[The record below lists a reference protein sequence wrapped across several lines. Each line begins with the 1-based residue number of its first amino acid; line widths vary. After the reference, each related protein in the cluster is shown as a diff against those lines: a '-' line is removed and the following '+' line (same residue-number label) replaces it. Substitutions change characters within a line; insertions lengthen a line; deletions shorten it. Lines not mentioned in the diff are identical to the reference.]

1 MHIRFNLTLFCAAFI
16 WLLASVASGH
26 AQGTAFTYQ
35 GQLMNNG
42 QPANG
47 NYDIVFTLFA
57 TNQAG
62 SAIAPGQTN
71 LNVPVSNGLFSV
83 MLNFG
88 AVFNGS
94 NYWLELAV
102 RTNGNGS
109 FTTLSPRQFLA
120 PIPYAIY
127 SANASNAISAASA
140 ASVPASGIIGT
151 IPVNNLNSNVALL
164 SNGTIPTNLLPSNL
178 ATLGGLAWQAASST
192 TLQAQPNT
200 AYIVTNSQTVTI
212 TLPTAPNIGDVVKIA
227 GAGAGAWILAQNPGQ
242 TIAATFNPV
251 LLAGDASG
259 SWASIASSVDGSK
272 LAAVDNSGG
281 GIWISTNFG
290 TNWVQTAAP
299 SDIAE
304 WQSIAS
310 SSDGTK
316 LAAVDNAGNGIWVS
330 RDSGTTWTQ
339 TPAPTDPS
347 WNSIAA
353 SADGARLAAVD
364 NNGGIWTSPDA
375 GKDWTETS
383 ASTNASWFAIASS
396 SNGLKLAAVDD
407 GGGGIWTS
415 TNFGTN
421 WTQTAAP
428 TDPSWNS
435 IASSADGTKLAA
447 VDNGGGIWTS
457 PDSGTSWALTTAP
470 TNSTWYSIASSTN
483 GAKLAAVINGG
494 AIWISTN
501 FGTNWTQTT
510 ASSPALESVITSL
523 GWTCIAS
530 SSDGTKL
537 AAGTDSGPI
546 LTFVNGVVI
555 QQSASISGAT
565 ESGPSGYLSGTF
577 GTVVEL
583 VYAGSGQFI
592 ALYQTGTFSGH

>member
-1 MHIRFNLTLFCAAFI
+1 MYLRFNLTLFCAASI

-42 QPANG
+42 QVANG
-47 NYDIVFTLFA
+47 NYDIIFTLFR

-62 SAIAPGQTN
+62 SATAPGQTN
-71 LNVPVSNGLFSV
+71 LNTPVSNGLFQV

-102 RTNGNGS
+102 RTNGNGA
-109 FTTLSPRQFLA
+109 FTTLEPRQFLS

-127 SANASNAISAASA
+127 SANASNASSADSA
-140 ASVPASGIIGT
+140 ASVPAAGIIGT

-178 ATLGGLAWQAASST
+178 ATLGGLTWQAASAT
-192 TLQAQPNT
+192 TVQAQPNT
-200 AYIVTNSQTVTI
+200 AYILTNSQTVTV
-212 TLPTAPNIGDVVKIA
+212 TLPSAPNIGDVVKIA
-227 GAGAGAWILAQNPGQ
+227 GAGAGGWILAQNAGQ

-251 LLAGDASG
+251 LLPGDASG
-259 SWASIASSVDGSK
+259 SWASIATSADGSK

-290 TNWVQTAAP
+290 TNWSQTSAP
-299 SDIAE
+299 SDIAQ

-310 SSDGTK
+310 SSDGTR

-353 SADGARLAAVD
+353 STDGARLAAVD
-364 NNGGIWTSPDA
+364 DTGGIWTSPDG

-396 SNGLKLAAVDD
+396 SNGSKLAAVDN

-421 WTQTAAP
+421 WTQTSAP

-447 VDNGGGIWTS
+447 VDAGGGIWTS

-510 ASSPALESVITSL
+510 TSSPALESAITSL
-523 GWTCIAS
+523 GWTCVAS

-546 LTFVNGVVI
+546 LTFVNGVVN

-565 ESGPSGYLSGTF
+565 ESGPAGYLSGTF

-592 ALYQTGTFSGH
+592 ALYQTGTLTGH